1 MIAQGSA
8 SEIEQVEA
16 YLKIIDR
23 SNGLTDIKTYGRS
36 HVIELANIK
45 AVEMASVLREAFAGR
60 VVASATGQQPGQPG
74 QPGQQPG
81 QARAPQKPDPRE
93 ADNKSKKGA
102 TPPKSTASRNLEPQM
117 TIAVHEPSNSL
128 VITAPEQL
136 FQEVERLVK
145 VIDVRGQQTIE
156 VVAPANGLIYET
168 LLQQVML
175 GQEGSSSR
183 TSSSSSRSSSSSS
196 RSTKSTGR

>member
-1 MIAQGSA
+1 
-8 SEIEQVEA
+8 
-16 YLKIIDR
+16 
-23 SNGLTDIKTYGRS
+23 
-36 HVIELANIK
+36 
-45 AVEMASVLREAFAGR
+45 
-60 VVASATGQQPGQPG
+60 
-74 QPGQQPG
+74 
-81 QARAPQKPDPRE
+81 
-93 ADNKSKKGA
+93 
-102 TPPKSTASRNLEPQM
+102 LEPQM